1 MEQPREPV
9 FYPDDMKTLARID
22 ARKGKGINIPVNVDV
37 EKLDEAIAKA
47 NKLVELLK
55 ESYELINLLSGNS
68 LKT

>member
-22 ARKGKGINIPVNVDV
+22 GRKGINIPVNVEV

-55 ESYELINLLSGNS
+55 ESNELINLLSGNS